1 MEFKERLRQIRLD
14 NNKTQ
19 KEIAKELCV
28 SETCYAHWEQGRSEP
43 SINQLRKLTR
53 IFKVS
58 IGELLGF
65 EDEFGND
72 IKVE

>member
-1 MEFKERLRQIRLD
+1 MEFKEKLRQVRIE

-19 KEIAKELCV
+19 KDIASLLCV

-43 SINQLRKLTR
+43 SINHLKKLTK
-53 IFKVS
+53 IFNIP
-58 IGELLGF
+58 IGELLCF

-72 IKVE
+72 IH